1 MYTMVWS
8 QWILA
13 NIYTYVI
20 THTSQDIELFYYPK
34 KFPYALL
41 QSISQPYP
49 LPQTTTDLY
58 SVTKE

>member
-20 THTSQDIELFYYPK
+20 THTSQDIELSYYPK

-41 QSISQPYP
+41 QSIPT
-49 LPQTTTDLY
+49 LLTTPDNHW
-58 SVTKE
+58 SVFCY